1 MFSSIRTTSV
11 TRRLIE
17 QYFMFGLA
25 CLFFCLAVCL
35 ALAWRGVLP
44 DFVPATVIL
53 PLVILLLGGLALR
66 RSLRL
71 VAGIEEQL
79 AGVAAGGGASL
90 EQALRPIAEPDPL
103 ANAWNAMLE
112 RVARQAS
119 LADLES
125 RLSRALDGFQE
136 QRLAQVFNTLP
147 DGIAVTDPAGV
158 IRFANDTLPAV
169 LSLEAGPSLEGR
181 NLFEL
186 LEARTASADASR
198 RMRPMTGATAVELR
212 CGPSLADGVYRVS
225 HLPLVGAE
233 AGGAAL
239 VWIIRDVTQQKL
251 AEEMRNQFVFTATHE
266 LRTPLGNIRAYAE
279 TLSLEQ
285 GIDVE
290 RQKEFCNIINAEATR
305 LGRFVDELLNISQM
319 EAGSLTLARH
329 ETDLARLLTEVIDH
343 VQPQIVQKRMDFDA
357 LLPPKLPKLQ
367 ADKDKL
373 SAALVNLLGNA
384 VKYTPEGGRIRLQV
398 EVAGDQ
404 VHFHV
409 EDSGYGIAPD
419 ELQRVFDQFFRSSDQ
434 RVRQSA
440 GNGLGLA
447 FTREV
452 ARLHGG
458 RVSVHSELNKG
469 SKFTLTLPVQ

>member
-1 MFSSIRTTSV
+1 MFSSIRSTSV

-25 CLFFCLAVCL
+25 CLFFCLAISLV
-35 ALAWRGVLP
+35 LAWRGVLP

-53 PLVILLLGGLALR
+53 PLIILLLGGLVLR

-71 VAGIEEQL
+71 VSRIEDQL
-79 AGVAAGGGASL
+79 AGVAADGSTSI
-90 EQALRPIAEPDPL
+90 EQTLRPIAEPDPL
-103 ANAWNAMLE
+103 AEAWNAMLD

-119 LADLES
+119 LADLEA
-125 RLSRALDGFQE
+125 RLGRALDGFQG
-136 QRLAQVFNTLP
+136 QRLGQVFNTLP
-147 DGIAVTDPAGV
+147 DGVAVTDEGGS
-158 IRFANDTLPAV
+158 IGLANQALPAV
-169 LSLEAGPSLEGR
+169 LNFDPGQPLDGR
-181 NLFEL
+181 NLYEL
-186 LEARTASADASR
+186 LGARCGSSVEVQKLQ
-198 RMRPMTGATAVELR
+198 GAGGSSAVELR
-212 CGPSLADGVYRVS
+212 CGPNLADGVYRVTR
-225 HLPLVGAE
+225 LPLVGAE
-233 AGGAAL
+233 AGAAAL
-239 VWIIRDVTQQKL
+239 VWSIRDVTQQKL

-329 ETDLARLLTEVIDH
+329 ETDLARLLTEVIEH
-343 VQPQIVQKRMDFDA
+343 VQPQMVQKRMDFDA
-357 LLPPKLPKLQ
+357 LLPPKLPKLHV
-367 ADKDKL
+367 DKDKL
-373 SAALVNLLGNA
+373 SASLVNLLGNA
-384 VKYTPEGGRIRLQV
+384 VKYTPDGGRIRLQV
-398 EVAGDQ
+398 EVGAEQ
-404 VHFHV
+404 IHFHV

-419 ELQRVFDQFFRSSDQ
+419 ELQRVFDQFFRSSDA
-434 RVRQSA
+434 RVRQTA

-458 RVSVHSELNKG
+458 SVSVHSELNKG
-469 SKFTLTLPVQ
+469 SKFTLTLPLR